1 MINIIKNYCLTITFV
16 NIDDGDSWILDHQH
30 HHHQHHH
37 QDPEQIVIIKLAN
50 KLFFMITIMM
60 LRTGPSEAPGWG
72 SSSTNFAQR
81 QAFGAWYMIYDICL
95 YDTI

>member
-1 MINIIKNYCLTITFV
+1 MINIIKNYCLTMMV
-16 NIDDGDSWILDHQH
+16 ILDHQH

-37 QDPEQIVIIKLAN
+37 QDPEQIVIIKLAS
-50 KLFFMITIMM
+50 KLFFTITIMM